1 MIAFGNIAGKS
12 LQPFGRNGGIFLLKR
27 NVQILFRL
35 TREEAD
41 RLKKRIKK
49 SGLSQEA
56 YLRQLINGLIPRD
69 LPPPDY
75 FAMMRAL
82 YDVGAALGRIERKA
96 RGAVDAAHYDE
107 AVQLFRQTVRD
118 ITAAVILPEKR

>member
-1 MIAFGNIAGKS
+1 MRNRNIII
-12 LQPFGRNGGIFLLKR
+12 N
-27 NVQILFRL
+27 FRL
-35 TREEAD
+35 NQKESDHLRK
-41 RLKKRIKK
+41 LVKK

-56 YLRQLINGLIPRD
+56 YLRQLINGLVPRD

-82 YDVGAALGRIERKA
+82 YDVGAALGQIAQKA
-96 RGAVDAAHYDE
+96 RALGEIDAAHYDE
-107 AVQLFRQTVRD
+107 AVGEYRRLVRE

>member
-1 MIAFGNIAGKS
+1 MQNRTIEIK
-12 LQPFGRNGGIFLLKR
+12 
-27 NVQILFRL
+27 FRL
-35 TREEAD
+35 NRKEAD
-41 RLKKRIKK
+41 ALNRRVKK
-49 SGLSQEA
+49 SGLAREA

-75 FAMMRAL
+75 FAMMQSL
-82 YDVGAALGRIERKA
+82 YDVGAALGRIEQKA
-96 RGAVDAAHYDE
+96 RAVGAVDVAHYDA

>member
-1 MIAFGNIAGKS
+1 
-12 LQPFGRNGGIFLLKR
+12 LLKR
-27 NVQILFRL
+27 NIKITFRVNQKESDHL
-35 TREEAD
+35 RK
-41 RLKKRIKK
+41 LVKK

-56 YLRQLINGLIPRD
+56 YLRQLINGLVSRD

-82 YDVGAALGRIERKA
+82 YAVGDTLGKIAQKSHALGEI
-96 RGAVDAAHYDE
+96 DAAHYDE

-118 ITAAVILPEKR
+118 ITTAVILPEKR